1 VSGMNEFER
10 QLRADLQVVAAA
22 APTPKLVLRHQDQS
36 NGVARPRHGGWLVP
50 VLAAVACVAA
60 VSAAVAAPNILGGD
74 GTTAEVRSTTTSP
87 ADVLPDQQT
96 QLAVARFVDSVSAS
110 YGSQVFV
117 STDWETGAILVGV
130 APPIPDELNSLD
142 GTSVAG
148 LRVQIFEA
156 AVTVSDYEAFIK
168 AVDRADFPGKERV
181 CSFSLPGD
189 SAAIQV
195 NVTGLSEMTSTE
207 AADLQTHL
215 QALTQAA
222 VVLREARDFQPSACS
237 A

>member
-1 VSGMNEFER
+1 M
-10 QLRADLQVVAAA
+10 
-22 APTPKLVLRHQDQS
+22 
-36 NGVARPRHGGWLVP
+36 RPMRRGWLVP
-50 VLAAVACVAA
+50 ALAAGACLAAVGAA
-60 VSAAVAAPNILGGD
+60 TAAPHVLGGD
-74 GTTAEVRSTTTSP
+74 GTTAKVQSTTTNP
-87 ADVLPDQQT
+87 AEVVPDQQT
-96 QLAVARFVDSVSAS
+96 QLAVTQFVDNVTTS
-110 YGSQVFV
+110 YGSKVFV

-130 APPIPDELNSLD
+130 APPIPDALRSLD

-148 LRVQIFEA
+148 LRVQVFEA
-156 AVTVSDYEAFIK
+156 VVTVSDYEAFIK

-207 AADLQTHL
+207 AADLQAHL

-222 VVLREARDFQPSACS
+222 VVLREAREVQPSGCS